1 MKLKIHNLKEI
12 SKIELFTI
20 DGKMLFQNTATFNN
34 EMISIPVLNKGT
46 YLLRVINKN
55 SVCTSRFCKR

>member
-1 MKLKIHNLKEI
+1 MKIKIHNLKEI

-20 DGKMLFQNTATFNN
+20 DGKMLFQNIAAYNN
-34 EMISIPVLNKGT
+34 EMISIPMLNKGT

-55 SVCTSRFCKR
+55 SVCTSRFYKR